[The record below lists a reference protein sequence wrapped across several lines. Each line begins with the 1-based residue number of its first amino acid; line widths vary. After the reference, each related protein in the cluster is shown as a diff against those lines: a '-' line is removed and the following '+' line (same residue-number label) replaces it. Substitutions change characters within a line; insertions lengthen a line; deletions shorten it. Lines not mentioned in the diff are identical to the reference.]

1 MLSIKSVSA
10 LGHYTDWIVGHVHS
24 GALGWVGFTIFAM
37 LYWMVPRLYK
47 TELYS
52 QDLATKHF
60 WIGTIGILIYV
71 VSMWV
76 TGVTQGLMWRAV
88 TAQGDL
94 MYSFIETVHQLHPYY
109 ILRAIGGGI
118 YLVGVVMMGYN
129 LMMTAKQGKVTPT
142 PIAPEAVDIAE
153 EKEAK

>member
-10 LGHYTDWIVGHVHS
+10 LGHFTDWIVGHVHS
-24 GALGWVGFTIFAM
+24 GALGWVGFTLFAM

-52 QDLATKHF
+52 QDMATKHF

-71 VSMWV
+71 TSMWV

-118 YLVGVVMMGYN
+118 YLVGVVMMAYN
-129 LMMTAKQGKVTPT
+129 LFMTMKQGEATPT
-142 PIAPEAVDIAE
+142 LINPDKGREG
-153 EKEAK
+153 

>member
-1 MLSIKSVSA
+1 
-10 LGHYTDWIVGHVHS
+10 
-24 GALGWVGFTIFAM
+24 
-37 LYWMVPRLYK
+37 
-47 TELYS
+47 
-52 QDLATKHF
+52 
-60 WIGTIGILIYV
+60 
-71 VSMWV
+71 
-76 TGVTQGLMWRAV
+76 
-88 TAQGDL
+88 